1 MAAYCP
7 KGLKSPSCFEVR
19 RVLST
24 TNDVGSVGQGQG
36 ILDHHV
42 TPKSLASIGDRDN
55 QWADATSCQPCIPRG
70 DEIRMHGIAARTP
83 GHKYTGKWPQ
93 NAE

>member
-36 ILDHHV
+36 ILDH
-42 TPKSLASIGDRDN
+42 
-55 QWADATSCQPCIPRG
+55 Q
-70 DEIRMHGIAARTP
+70 
-83 GHKYTGKWPQ
+83 
-93 NAE
+93 AESS